1 MFPPLSDST
10 KKFIAV
16 CAVLAVAL
24 CNVVFGMDWLAER
37 PPVRPLAAVTGV
49 AEPPMAASPPVQ
61 AVRPA
66 VPAAAGSPPLQGN
79 TAAPPAK
86 GATRPNAA
94 SQTNAPAA
102 PQIGAPQPDAAII
115 IMNEPAAPAAG
126 APQPLCDVTA
136 CAAAYHSFTASDCTY
151 MPSAGVRRLC
161 TKGTP
166 PQ

>member
-1 MFPPLSDST
+1 MFPLLSDRT
-10 KKFIAV
+10 KSFIAV
-16 CAVLAVAL
+16 CAVLAVAV
-24 CNVVFGMDWLAER
+24 CNVMFGMDWLAER
-37 PPVRPLAAVTGV
+37 PAVRPLAAVTRV
-49 AEPPMAASPPVQ
+49 AEPPMLASPPVQ
-61 AVRPA
+61 SPL

-79 TAAPPAK
+79 TAAAPPAK

-94 SQTNAPAA
+94 AQTNAPAA
-102 PQIGAPQPDAAII
+102 PQIGAPQPDPAII

>member
-10 KKFIAV
+10 KKSIAV

-24 CNVVFGMDWLAER
+24 CNVMFGMDWLAER
-37 PPVRPLAAVTGV
+37 PAARPLAAVTGV
-49 AEPPMAASPPVQ
+49 AEPPMLASPPVQ

-66 VPAAAGSPPLQGN
+66 PPAAAGSPPLQGN
-79 TAAPPAK
+79 TAAAPPAK

-94 SQTNAPAA
+94 AQPNAPAA
-102 PQIGAPQPDAAII
+102 PATAEAPPK
-115 IMNEPAAPAAG
+115 
-126 APQPLCDVTA
+126 CDIAA

>member
-10 KKFIAV
+10 KKSIAV

-24 CNVVFGMDWLAER
+24 CNVMFGMDWLAER
-37 PPVRPLAAVTGV
+37 PPARPLAAVTGV
-49 AEPPMAASPPVQ
+49 AEPPMLASPPVQ
-61 AVRPA
+61 AARPA
-66 VPAAAGSPPLQGN
+66 VPAAAATPPMKRN
-79 TAAPPAK
+79 AAAPPK
-86 GATRPNAA
+86 IGA
-94 SQTNAPAA
+94 SQPAA
-102 PQIGAPQPDAAII
+102 APKSGAPQPDTAII